1 MESPIA
7 NSIESPL
14 FDLATAAQY
23 LRAKISTVRW
33 LIRTGQLSY
42 LRVGRRFCVRKVELD
57 EWIARHERRE
67 KPARKGATLVQPIR
81 KPA

>member
-1 MESPIA
+1 MESPTA

-14 FDLATAAQY
+14 CDLASAAQY

-33 LIRTGQLSY
+33 LIRTGQLAY

-67 KPARKGATLVQPIR
+67 KPRQMGASLVSPIR
-81 KPA
+81 KHA